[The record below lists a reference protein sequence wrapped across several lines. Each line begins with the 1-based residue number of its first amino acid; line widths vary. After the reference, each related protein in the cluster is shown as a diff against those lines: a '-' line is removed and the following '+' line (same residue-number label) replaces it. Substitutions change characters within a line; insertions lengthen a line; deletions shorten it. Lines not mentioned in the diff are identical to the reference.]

1 MERSSG
7 HSGSDGRQNVRSGS
21 ARALTGPQ
29 ANLLISTV
37 LLGLSFL
44 SHIGF
49 LLMVEPLRF
58 LNIPK
63 EDAMIYSGA
72 PLCLGV
78 LFLVSA
84 IYNFSKIAPRKAW
97 HVLLIM
103 FAAVFGSLTLQGLA
117 GIGMHL
123 ARFSHE

>member
-78 LFLVSA
+78 LFLVAALAAQPCRWAAAHS
-84 IYNFSKIAPRKAW
+84 IYRVPVSINRIAW
-97 HVLLIM
+97 HG
-103 FAAVFGSLTLQGLA
+103 F
-117 GIGMHL
+117 
-123 ARFSHE
+123 